1 MGKSYRKWLFRVRG
15 NQMIKDDDNVS
26 KSTETLGVSL
36 KKASETIKK
45 AFNHFVLSTDKA
57 KKGGK

>member
-1 MGKSYRKWLFRVRG
+1 
-15 NQMIKDDDNVS
+15 MIKDDDNVS

-36 KKASETIKK
+36 KKASESIKK
-45 AFNHFVLSTDKA
+45 AFNHLVLSTDKE